1 MSFIQSLN
9 AAWSR
14 TQSLLC
20 VGLDPEPSKFPG
32 ALNGRADAIF
42 EFCKTI
48 VDATAPYASS
58 FKPQIAYF
66 AAHRAEDQLEA
77 LIAHIHET
85 HPGVPVV
92 LDAKRG
98 DIGSTAEAYAQALFD
113 DLGAAAITINPY
125 LGGDAVEPFLRR
137 AERGVFIVCRT
148 SNSGA
153 GDLQDLPVTLPSG
166 ETLPLYLAVAERVRG
181 WNSNGNAALVAGAT
195 YPRELAEL
203 RARFP
208 ELPMLVPGVG
218 AQSGS
223 LEEAARAADNGKLA
237 GFVISASRAI
247 TEAAAPGEDAALAA
261 RAVALRLRD
270 AINAALRVGTA
281 G

>member
-1 MSFIQSLN
+1 MPTFFETF
-9 AAWSR
+9 AASVERTGSR
-14 TQSLLC
+14 LC
-20 VGLDPEPSKFPG
+20 VGLDP
-32 ALNGRADAIF
+32 
-42 EFCKTI
+42 
-48 VDATAPYASS
+48 
-58 FKPQIAYF
+58 
-66 AAHRAEDQLEA
+66 
-77 LIAHIHET
+77 
-85 HPGVPVV
+85 HPGRLPTAELAAFNRAIIEATHDLACCYKPNIAFYEARGAAGMQALRETLAAIPSGTPVI

-113 DLGAAAITINPY
+113 DLGVAAITINPY

-181 WNSNGNAALVAGAT
+181 WNSKGNAALVAGAT

-223 LEEAARAADNGKLA
+223 LEEAARAADNGNLA

>member
-1 MSFIQSLN
+1 MPTFFERL
-9 AAWSR
+9 AASVEQTGSR
-14 TQSLLC
+14 LC
-20 VGLDPEPSKFPG
+20 VGLDPHLGRLPTAELAAFNRVIIEATHDLACCYKPNIAFYEARGAAGMQALRETLAAIPSG
-32 ALNGRADAIF
+32 
-42 EFCKTI
+42 T
-48 VDATAPYASS
+48 
-58 FKPQIAYF
+58 
-66 AAHRAEDQLEA
+66 
-77 LIAHIHET
+77 
-85 HPGVPVV
+85 PVI

-181 WNSNGNAALVAGAT
+181 WNSKGNAALVAGAT

-223 LEEAARAADNGKLA
+223 LEEAARAADNGNLA

>member
-1 MSFIQSLN
+1 MPTFFETL
-9 AAWSR
+9 AASVERTSSR
-14 TQSLLC
+14 LC
-20 VGLDPEPSKFPG
+20 VGLDP
-32 ALNGRADAIF
+32 
-42 EFCKTI
+42 
-48 VDATAPYASS
+48 
-58 FKPQIAYF
+58 
-66 AAHRAEDQLEA
+66 
-77 LIAHIHET
+77 
-85 HPGVPVV
+85 HPGRLPTAELAAFNRAIIEATHDLACCYKPNIAFYEARGAAGMQALRETLAAIPSGTPVI

-113 DLGAAAITINPY
+113 DLGAGAITINPY

-223 LEEAARAADNGKLA
+223 LEEAARAADNGNLA

-261 RAVALRLRD
+261 RAAALRLRD